1 MFIWEEF
8 MKKYVWAKT
17 LLSVYPYLEVVAD
30 DIDRQVDI
38 IAKNSFY
45 VTGVNFVTN
54 STSMVA
60 DNIIE
65 LSQRKVSLINIK
77 VLIEKAFKE
86 CKSELAQILI
96 QKYVDHDKSRE
107 IAESCNL
114 SMRTYFRKLDEGLKA
129 FAKSIAG
136 QGFTDDKLK
145 KYLQNE
151 DWIMIVFSQL
161 EETNED
167 IELSDKLI
175 KRLALS

>member
-1 MFIWEEF
+1 

-77 VLIEKAFKE
+77 VLIERLL
-86 CKSELAQILI
+86 KSAKVNLH
-96 QKYVDHDKSRE
+96 KY
-107 IAESCNL
+107 
-114 SMRTYFRKLDEGLKA
+114 
-129 FAKSIAG
+129 
-136 QGFTDDKLK
+136 
-145 KYLQNE
+145 
-151 DWIMIVFSQL
+151 
-161 EETNED
+161 
-167 IELSDKLI
+167 
-175 KRLALS
+175 